1 MIGNYWFVVHFSQH
15 IDCSSTNIL
24 VTRRTFSRRPTT
36 RLPTGLGV
44 PKWTS
49 LNRSQGPRP
58 EEFLC
63 EQVWIGLG
71 SPEANKFEQ
80 VWGEGKGGPMRPTTS
95 HGDPLVE
102 RQTDKTLLSRK
113 LQCADPGFGRGGG
126 QLLRLKVAD
135 IAEQSCMSKIVWHG
149 WWKMINCVTGSTL
162 FQSNVEI
169 YILKQI

>member
-24 VTRRTFSRRPTT
+24 VTRRTFSRRPTA

-71 SPEANKFEQ
+71 SPEANNFEQ
-80 VWGEGKGGPMRPTTS
+80 VWGEGKGGPMRPITS
-95 HGDPLVE
+95 HGDPLVD
-102 RQTDKTLLSRK
+102 RQTDRQNITFPQTTVCRYMIWSRGA
-113 LQCADPGFGRGGG
+113 L
-126 QLLRLKVAD
+126 LLRLKVAD
-135 IAEQSCMSKIVWHG
+135 IEEQSCVSKILLHG
-149 WWKMINCVTGSTL
+149 WWKIDKLCDWKHTISV
-162 FQSNVEI
+162 
-169 YILKQI
+169 